1 MLRDVLCRAPYI
13 AFKGFMAGTTAAS
26 SVKKAENG
34 TASAKEKHYGQYT
47 IWWDPNANQVGRQVD
62 APNAG
67 TFERMQNC
75 MEACDNDHRCAGITV
90 QMTVHPGSPVNNVG
104 PKTCKLVY
112 GDTRP
117 GVFQRTV
124 VRMDPGRVE
133 IPTYMKGE
141 PQHILFSG
149 SSMRAGQWRLQASL
163 CDLHS
168 KESLRAP
175 KPCYPLPACTKALEV

>member
-1 MLRDVLCRAPYI
+1 V
-13 AFKGFMAGTTAAS
+13 KTA
-26 SVKKAENG
+26 KNG
-34 TASAKEKHYGQYT
+34 TAGAKEKHYGQYT

-75 MEACDNDHRCAGITV
+75 MEACDYDRRCAGITV
-90 QMTVHPGSPVNNVG
+90 QMTIHPGSPVNNVG
-104 PKTCKLVY
+104 PKTCKLIY

-124 VRMDPGRVE
+124 VRMDPSKVE

-141 PQHILFSG
+141 DSTCR
-149 SSMRAGQWRLQASL
+149 SMGLQCGRAMAHTTLSKCCG
-163 CDLHS
+163 LHS
-168 KESLRAP
+168 K
-175 KPCYPLPACTKALEV
+175 